1 MVKVTA
7 MSEKKSK
14 KLVPQLRFKGF
25 TNPWEQRKLGEVVT
39 FVGGGTPAKVHPEYW
54 KGDIVWLSSQEVKG
68 GYISSGTYKIT
79 EEAVAN
85 SATRLVDAYTPLIV
99 SRSGILAHS
108 FPVTLPTKPVAI
120 NQDIKALLFDRSH
133 IASDFIVATL
143 QESEYEILTSVVKTG
158 TTVQSVNL
166 PDLKRLAIGIP
177 SLEEQN
183 RVSAL
188 FKTLNSLIAAH
199 ERKLDLLKKK
209 KAYYLQQTFSQKLR
223 FKGFTEPWQQRKYA
237 DFLTESRIVGHSGD
251 TAKKLT
257 VKLWGKGV
265 VEKATTEN
273 GSRATQYFVR
283 KSGQLMYGKLDFL
296 HAAFGIVPQSLNNYE
311 STADSPA
318 FDVSSKVSADFVLM
332 SCLRKELYLY
342 QGSTA
347 DGSRKAKRVHVPTF
361 LQMELMAPS
370 IEEQNKVSDFFR
382 KIDSLTFVYE
392 YKLGLLNELKQS
404 YLQKMFI

>member
-1 MVKVTA
+1 M
-7 MSEKKSK
+7 
-14 KLVPQLRFKGF
+14 
-25 TNPWEQRKLGEVVT
+25 T

-209 KAYYLQQTFSQKLR
+209 KTYYLQQIFSQKLR
-223 FKGFTEPWQQRKYA
+223 FEGFTEPWQQRKLGEYFSERRETSA
-237 DFLTESRIVGHSGD
+237 VGKMLSV
-251 TAKKLT
+251 TINN
-257 VKLWGKGV
+257 GV
-265 VEKATTEN
+265 VPATELD
-273 GSRATQYFVR
+273 R
-283 KSGQLMYGKLDFL
+283 KDNSSEDKSHYKCVHIDDLPYNSMRMWQGASGVSLYN
-296 HAAFGIVPQSLNNYE
+296 GIV
-311 STADSPA
+311 SPA
-318 FDVSSKVSADFVLM
+318 YTVLCPKPGSVSAFFAIAFKQSKMLQIFQRFSQGLTSDTWNLKYPQLSLIEM
-332 SCLRKELYLY
+332 SIPLSDEQQLI
-342 QGSTA
+342 STI
-347 DGSRKAKRVHVPTF
+347 AKTF
-361 LQMELMAPS
+361 DALIAS
-370 IEEQNKVSDFFR
+370 H
-382 KIDSLTFVYE
+382 E
-392 YKLGLLNELKQS
+392 YKLELLKRKKQA
-404 YLQKMFI
+404 YLQKMFV